1 MTLHT
6 WWLFA
11 LTTFF
16 LSSTPGPNMLHIM
29 TRSAQLGPKR
39 AIPAMLG
46 CLTAILVA
54 QGLSAIGLS
63 AVLLASPKLFEIL
76 RYLGVAYLVYL
87 GIKQFRE
94 PIHADPLHPIPSS
107 AKKYSALIVFRGG
120 FLVGIS
126 NPKLILFAAA
136 FLPQFVNTDVA
147 TLPQYLILIVTS
159 LVGDSI
165 WYVVYAFAGMHIA
178 RYLTTP
184 LPKRIFNWITGS
196 IFLAFGAALLSAKL
210 K

>member
-29 TRSAQLGPKR
+29 TRSVQLGPKR

-46 CLTAILVA
+46 CLVAILVA
-54 QGLSAIGLS
+54 QGLSAVGLS
-63 AVLLASPKLFEIL
+63 AILLTSPNLFEIL
-76 RYLGVAYLVYL
+76 RYLGVAYLAYL
-87 GIKQFRE
+87 GIKQFIE
-94 PIHADPLHPIPSS
+94 PVQTDPINTIKTSTKL
-107 AKKYSALIVFRGG
+107 YSPLIIFRGG
-120 FLVGIS
+120 FFVGIS
-126 NPKLILFAAA
+126 NPKLILFAVA
-136 FLPQFVNTDVA
+136 FLPQFVDTQY
-147 TLPQYLILIVTS
+147 TSFPQYAILIATS
-159 LVGDSI
+159 LIGDCI
-165 WYVVYAFAGMHIA
+165 WYIVYAFAGMRIA

-184 LPKRIFNWITGS
+184 LPKRVFNWLTGS
-196 IFLAFGAALLSAKL
+196 IFLAFAAALLRAKL